1 MCLPVFGRSLEQL
14 YKRLWPCWFHH
25 DKTMRKPR
33 VFLFNDYVLLC
44 VQHVSCLHC
53 VCVHIYIHMFLH
65 YNTCVCVSAL
75 IIHIVTLCIYIIYV
89 QYVCIQH
96 TTRCPWP
103 AARQPLGHPASAT
116 HLRGHDPKWNACS
129 FLPGRSTRERHLRAK
144 ENGESPRCQ
153 MSNTSN
159 HDHNNDNNN
168 NNDINNNNNNNDN
181 SSSKYDKNKNERIIV
196 ILMIIILRIKNSKL
210 RKFALKNRPT
220 QLGDSG
226 CSPTFSTWHGTW
238 FACGGSSQRKHHSCL
253 TRVELHHPH
262 VFLQNMSKHLS
273 LVNCHSISTPW
284 VVMWFTHIYIYI
296 FYIYI
301 YTYIYII

>member
-1 MCLPVFGRSLEQL
+1 MCVYSTP
-14 YKRLWPCWFHH
+14 H
-25 DKTMRKPR
+25 D
-33 VFLFNDYVLLC
+33 V
-44 VQHVSCLHC
+44 
-53 VCVHIYIHMFLH
+53 
-65 YNTCVCVSAL
+65 
-75 IIHIVTLCIYIIYV
+75 
-89 QYVCIQH
+89 
-96 TTRCPWP
+96 
-103 AARQPLGHPASAT
+103 
-116 HLRGHDPKWNACS
+116 HDPQLGSHWATPLLQHIFEATTQNETRAV

-301 YTYIYII
+301 YIYTYIYNITGLLPA